1 MNDEFSQ
8 MACGSISHYA
18 SQCFSSIN
26 ECMTEPSVL
35 YRPTLSIDGT
45 RWCAL
50 YGSDMQ
56 TGVAGFGDS
65 PSEAMCDFNRNWFTP
80 TPNSPSGIARAA
92 KIAARSA

>member
-1 MNDEFSQ
+1 MNEEFSQ
-8 MACGSISHYA
+8 MACSSISHYA

-35 YRPTLSIDGT
+35 YRPTLSVDGN

-50 YGSDMQ
+50 YGADLQ
-56 TGVAGFGDS
+56 AGVAGFGDS
-65 PSEAMCDFNRNWFTP
+65 PFAAMNDFNRNWFAP
-80 TPNSPSGIARAA
+80 IPDSPSGIARAE